1 MTISVGPERSTLSL
15 PGSRLRS
22 DEPTLRAGPNGVSD
36 RSAHARPEPSVNV
49 SRSAVADLGALR
61 AQASGLDQASSVTDA
76 ALGAADAVLNLLVQ
90 LRDGGPGERPARM
103 VLDRIDEAVRGA
115 GFAGANLLDGSLP
128 AGLRLP
134 ASADGSGE
142 VVVRGA
148 DFRAGGPLIA
158 IDPEA
163 DAATA
168 TAQAESSLAKAG
180 AAREALREDSRRLE
194 AHRSFTSLLS
204 EAVAGGDASLDV
216 EGARLAAL
224 SIRQA
229 LAGGSSALF
238 NGAPQ
243 AVLSLFR

>member
-22 DEPTLRAGPNGVSD
+22 DEPTLRAGPNGASN
-36 RSAHARPEPSVNV
+36 RSAHARSEPSVSV
-49 SRSAVADLGALR
+49 SRSAVADAGALR
-61 AQASGLDQASSVTDA
+61 AQASGLDQASSATDA
-76 ALGAADAVLNLLVQ
+76 ALGAADTVLNLLTQ
-90 LRDGGPGERPARM
+90 LRDGGPGERPTRM

-115 GFAGANLLDGSLP
+115 SFGGLNLLDGSLP

-134 ASADGSGE
+134 ALADGSGE

-158 IDPEA
+158 IDPQA
-163 DAATA
+163 DAAAA
-168 TAQAESSLAKAG
+168 TAQAEASLSN
-180 AAREALREDSRRLE
+180 AAIARDALGEDSRRLE

-204 EAVAGGDASLDV
+204 DALAGGDASLDV

-229 LAGGSSALF
+229 LAGGSNSLF